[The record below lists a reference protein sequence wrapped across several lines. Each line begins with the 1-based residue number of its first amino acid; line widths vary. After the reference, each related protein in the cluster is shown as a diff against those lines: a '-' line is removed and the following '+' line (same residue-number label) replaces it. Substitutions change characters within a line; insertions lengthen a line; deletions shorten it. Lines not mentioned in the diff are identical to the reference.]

1 MLPATTSPELHYES
15 STPTSKELSSPIF
28 QSLSVSE
35 SVREASVT
43 PDLTC
48 VFVYIL
54 YLCICVFLCL
64 CIYVFAAVWWP
75 SKGLKERWRRVPKT
89 SHFGFSPLTC
99 AQTPELLLCENP
111 NLGRFEFDAKISPF
125 PTPVQLSLDT
135 FVV

>member
-1 MLPATTSPELHYES
+1 MLPATSSPELHYKN

-43 PDLTC
+43 PDLTL
-48 VFVYIL
+48 VFVYFL
-54 YLCICVFLCL
+54 YL

-75 SKGLKERWRRVPKT
+75 RKGLKERWRRVPKT